1 MDYQTLSTD
10 WHLKDIRNKV
20 SSRTGTEII
29 FKLITLQVNKSK
41 FAFNRCSQTA
51 TVCFHLSDEKHSSLM
66 KLTSQENQARKG
78 DIPSFLW
85 PKLLVFTTVANR
97 AEWRGTIAVQSLQ
110 VQELPSPSQSRAV
123 YLKRQ
128 TLTQLRVSY
137 RAPTQESSPAPPA
150 FWTGSLPA
158 TLAGPQLPLWCLF
171 ARCRGT
177 YLPLVETGNVPRH
190 HHNIG
195 GAGTKLA

>member
-41 FAFNRCSQTA
+41 FAFNRCSRTA

-110 VQELPSPSQSRAV
+110 VQELPSPSQSHAV

-128 TLTQLRVSY
+128 THSSAFHKVLPHRSPPPHRRPSGLDHCLRRWRDLSYLSGVYLLDAAALT
-137 RAPTQESSPAPPA
+137 SPWSRPEMSPDI
-150 FWTGSLPA
+150 TTTSEG
-158 TLAGPQLPLWCLF
+158 
-171 ARCRGT
+171 RGQ
-177 YLPLVETGNVPRH
+177 N
-190 HHNIG
+190 
-195 GAGTKLA
+195 